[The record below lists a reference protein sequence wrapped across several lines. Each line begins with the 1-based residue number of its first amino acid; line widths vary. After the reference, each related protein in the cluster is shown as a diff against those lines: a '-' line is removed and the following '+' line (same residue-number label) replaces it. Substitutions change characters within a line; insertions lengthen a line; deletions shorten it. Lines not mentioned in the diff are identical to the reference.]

1 MKAVLICAERAVGGL
16 GSGAR
21 VQSTLSIFAA
31 ERRDFFGR
39 LFQQDVRARNLI
51 FCKTIAHGNRARP
64 RTVAAL
70 GAPASLQIRLLVQQ
84 LTKRNFAIY
93 SSLFT
98 KLVATQTTT
107 IARNFTTNT

>member
-1 MKAVLICAERAVGGL
+1 MKAVLICVGRAVGGL

-39 LFQQDVRARNLI
+39 LFRRSPQDVRARNLI

-70 GAPASLQIRLLVQQ
+70 GAPASLQIRLFIFV
-84 LTKRNFAIY
+84 Y
-93 SSLFT
+93 
-98 KLVATQTTT
+98 
-107 IARNFTTNT
+107 

>member
-1 MKAVLICAERAVGGL
+1 
-16 GSGAR
+16 
-21 VQSTLSIFAA
+21 VQSAPWVVSAPARAYKALCPSLPLSVAIFL
-31 ERRDFFGR
+31 GR

-84 LTKRNFAIY
+84 LTKRNF
-93 SSLFT
+93 
-98 KLVATQTTT
+98 T
-107 IARNFTTNT
+107 IELK

>member
-1 MKAVLICAERAVGGL
+1 MKAVLICVWRAVGGL

-39 LFQQDVRARNLI
+39 LLIQRSPQDFRARNLI

-70 GAPASLQIRLLVQQ
+70 GAPACLQIRLLVQQ
-84 LTKRNFAIY
+84 LTKRNF
-93 SSLFT
+93 
-98 KLVATQTTT
+98 T
-107 IARNFTTNT
+107 IELK